1 MSTPVKNDSITATS
15 STSSS
20 TPSQP
25 PMQNNSPYPMQPIPQ
40 PPSSQQQQQQHL
52 QQPIPPIPVQI
63 MPQPVQPQQ
72 QQQQQQQQ
80 QVPPQYAGNYYQQRP
95 APGYYTPSSSL
106 DFYQVGAQR
115 GNSVLFQPTQGSP
128 LQHQQHAPGNTTHLP
143 LPQPPQRPLLQQQ
156 VGIPQPAPQL
166 QLQPR
171 PQHQASPPP
180 PVQQP
185 VQQPDQEQWKENRKR
200 NHSLM
205 QQTTRVAATYPRKR
219 ALTACDTCRLKKI
232 KCDNVRPRCG
242 SCIKNG
248 NLNCHYRTDDQ
259 QKDYSSYD
267 PASLNILSKLD
278 VILKDLKE
286 IKSGNSN
293 TGTISTNSTDKPSPD
308 DPSSMSSTF
317 SPAPTQQQQ
326 QQQQQHPQRLTKA
339 QGKKFTFDKCI
350 WDMSVLS
357 IFKWD
362 FFKNTFNL
370 SSKDIE
376 DIERQLKNDYDT
388 DNSKN
393 IGVIRHNS
401 LIESIKQYEIL
412 EKLVSNNFLTIMN
425 SFFVNAYTK
434 VPILES
440 YEFFDIL
447 ETFQILLQH
456 LPNMS
461 FSRLVELYIDGNTI
475 PPEVQQVFCIDD
487 DDNNNS
493 QLNEKRK
500 LTVEQYIRLIKSI
513 PLILIIS
520 ALGIISVPVQ
530 LDNLTKYKN
539 SQEEAKSISV
549 GCLSGDN
556 VFNDIPADFPRQRN
570 VIAFMLKDYAQ
581 LLCNVF
587 SFILENNTIESVQ
600 YYLFLSQLH
609 LQQNSI
615 ILAQRACL
623 TASQNVMYLLEK
635 TDLTKVS
642 QLKLEVINRLYW
654 TCLKL
659 ECELNVELSPFVP
672 LSGITQVDPPS
683 TFPKIPESPKNDELK
698 SKFNYSDN
706 AIRLSQYYNDR
717 YSWYYFLTEIAVRK
731 VDNEMFDEIY
741 SLENNLNH
749 LWDSQI
755 FADKTIWSSFIEYLN
770 RYNGIINSLTPEIR
784 NFVLHEVNV
793 EQIFHRLKKK
803 YERKQLQEN
812 KTNNTATAVNA
823 DEIIDNLDDFL
834 IDEDLIVRAQ
844 SENIMF
850 IKTRVVVSKL
860 LLFRPLVYLF
870 LQDKIPF
877 IDIVQ
882 AVISVMGDSMNIN
895 PNSNTNTNTTS
906 GISSSTFAID
916 NFNFMDSPNSSIGS
930 ATGSAT
936 GSKSRS
942 SSTTFNLIN
951 DNESNGDLEMDYFNL
966 INAPLFYQKQF
977 PDEDFSK
984 LIEYDYGYDNNEQQ
998 QQQQPTTTITIKNLS
1013 LVKQR
1018 ILRIFISNLIS
1029 IPKLNIPKLGTH
1041 RHPGLWYYIR
1051 NLFIGNVFQYLIY
1064 KKIQQM
1070 IYKATADVE
1079 LQSILKSQLE
1089 QAQKENND
1097 SSSSSSS
1104 SSQQPKSMEEI
1115 IGLINMA
1122 IDVKGIIASLEHSVI
1137 LMEYWKLEIKD
1148 CQIYQDFIKKILND
1162 LQNQQQ
1168 QQQFSTQTQ

>member
-1 MSTPVKNDSITATS
+1 
-15 STSSS
+15 
-20 TPSQP
+20 
-25 PMQNNSPYPMQPIPQ
+25 
-40 PPSSQQQQQQHL
+40 
-52 QQPIPPIPVQI
+52 
-63 MPQPVQPQQ
+63 
-72 QQQQQQQQ
+72 
-80 QVPPQYAGNYYQQRP
+80 
-95 APGYYTPSSSL
+95 
-106 DFYQVGAQR
+106 
-115 GNSVLFQPTQGSP
+115 
-128 LQHQQHAPGNTTHLP
+128 
-143 LPQPPQRPLLQQQ
+143 
-156 VGIPQPAPQL
+156 
-166 QLQPR
+166 
-171 PQHQASPPP
+171 
-180 PVQQP
+180 
-185 VQQPDQEQWKENRKR
+185 
-200 NHSLM
+200 M

-461 FSRLVELYIDGNTI
+461 FSRLVELYIDDNTI

-717 YSWYYFLTEIAVRK
+717 YSWYYFLTEIAVR
-731 VDNEMFDEIY
+731 
-741 SLENNLNH
+741 
-749 LWDSQI
+749 
-755 FADKTIWSSFIEYLN
+755 
-770 RYNGIINSLTPEIR
+770 

-812 KTNNTATAVNA
+812 KTNNTATATAVNA

-882 AVISVMGDSMNIN
+882 AVMGDSMNIN

-942 SSTTFNLIN
+942 SSTIFNLIN

-984 LIEYDYGYDNNEQQ
+984 LIEYDYDYDNNEQQQ

-1115 IGLINMA
+1115 IGLINMV

-1162 LQNQQQ
+1162 LQNHQQQ